1 MVRPIR
7 NATLIAPASP
17 GAVAR
22 SVYPLPGRSMCK
34 SLKLATPAAAVTVV
48 VPVSV
53 APDGFAPSA
62 TVTVFV
68 ASRTVSPN

>member
-1 MVRPIR
+1 
-7 NATLIAPASP
+7 
-17 GAVAR
+17 
-22 SVYPLPGRSMCK
+22 MCK